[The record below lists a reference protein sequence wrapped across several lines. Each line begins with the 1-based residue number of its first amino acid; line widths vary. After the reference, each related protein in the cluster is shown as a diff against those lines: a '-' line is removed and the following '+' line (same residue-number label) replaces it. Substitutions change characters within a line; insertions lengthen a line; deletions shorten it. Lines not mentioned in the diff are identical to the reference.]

1 MTDKKVNKDEQE
13 KLEEIWQFPCDFP
26 LKVMGIAD
34 DDLLNEVMAVIQKYA
49 PGEYSPKVKASKNG
63 NYHSISV
70 VIRAMSKKQLDDL
83 YSELNQ
89 LEKVKML
96 L

>member
-1 MTDKKVNKDEQE
+1 MTDKKSNKEVEE

-26 LKVMGIAD
+26 LKIMGTAD
-34 DDLLNEVMAVIQKYA
+34 KELLIEVMAVIQKYV
-49 PGEYSPKVKASKNG
+49 PGEYHPKVKESKNG

-70 VIRAMSKKQLDDL
+70 TIRATSKQQLDDL
-83 YSELNQ
+83 YGDLHQ

>member
-1 MTDKKVNKDEQE
+1 MTDKKSNQDVEE

-26 LKVMGIAD
+26 LKVMGTAD
-34 DDLLNEVMAVIQKYA
+34 DELLNEVMTVIQKYA
-49 PGEYSPKVKASKNG
+49 PGEYSPKIKESKNG

-70 VIRAMSKKQLDDL
+70 TIRATSKQQLDNLYGDL
-83 YSELNQ
+83 ND